1 MTQIALLQQL
11 NNAKVSKQQGSVLV
25 VVLVF
30 LVAMSVMSVSSITST
45 HLQLQLVHNQQTYQS
60 GLIQISNVKQLIL
73 NQLSRDKYSERILQ
87 LPSVLDSHNQLV
99 DPHDKVCEQGA
110 IEKLDI
116 NVNQHSEVIGS
127 DKILSYLALLSIEL
141 VQPSQGNDVITL
153 SSERNEILLVQQ
165 CLQLQSSD
173 IWLVDTSIIK
183 RSVRETFA
191 VTIINQD
198 TKVRWLGE
206 EK

>member
-1 MTQIALLQQL
+1 MIQIALLQQL
-11 NNAKVSKQQGSVLV
+11 NNAKVCKQQGSVLV

-30 LVAMSVMSVSSITST
+30 LAAMSVMSVSSITST
-45 HLQLQLVHNQQTYQS
+45 HLQLKLVHNQQTYQS

-73 NQLSRDKYSERILQ
+73 NQLSSDKYSERILQ
-87 LPSVLDSHNQLV
+87 LPSVLDSHNQLA

-141 VQPSQGNDVITL
+141 VQPSQGNDVITI

-183 RSVRETFA
+183 RSGRETFA

>member
-1 MTQIALLQQL
+1 
-11 NNAKVSKQQGSVLV
+11 
-25 VVLVF
+25 
-30 LVAMSVMSVSSITST
+30 
-45 HLQLQLVHNQQTYQS
+45 
-60 GLIQISNVKQLIL
+60 
-73 NQLSRDKYSERILQ
+73 
-87 LPSVLDSHNQLV
+87 V

-116 NVNQHSEVIGS
+116 NVNQHLEVIGS

-183 RSVRETFA
+183 RSGRETFA